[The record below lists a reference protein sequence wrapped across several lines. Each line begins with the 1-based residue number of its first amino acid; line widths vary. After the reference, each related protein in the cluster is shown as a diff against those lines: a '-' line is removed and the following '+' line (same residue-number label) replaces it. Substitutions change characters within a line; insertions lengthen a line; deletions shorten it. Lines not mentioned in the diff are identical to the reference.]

1 LDIACEAGSEGTVE
15 AIVRQGK
22 VQSERLDALVMSA
35 ARHGDVEIAH
45 FLQMAGANT
54 CSITNQV
61 HIDFIHLP
69 VPPSLPPSH
78 PILCTCVRACLFLL
92 VHLSRLQND
101 RILHI
106 AAREGNYEF
115 VQAFLESHPSFPLTD
130 WQNTNGHTAVI
141 VACMNGQAEVAEL
154 LVRFGA
160 DLCLVDSN
168 VCTERMLDQYIM
180 TTCTWS
186 ANLHTHTHTLSLSLS
201 LCLSALHCYS
211 YS

>member
-1 LDIACEAGSEGTVE
+1 
-15 AIVRQGK
+15 
-22 VQSERLDALVMSA
+22 
-35 ARHGDVEIAH
+35 
-45 FLQMAGANT
+45 
-54 CSITNQV
+54 
-61 HIDFIHLP
+61 
-69 VPPSLPPSH
+69 
-78 PILCTCVRACLFLL
+78 VRACLFLL

-101 RILHI
+101 TILHI

-201 LCLSALHCYS
+201 LCLSACLRCIATPIHS
-211 YS
+211 V